1 MTSPKTPAGSLP
13 GVQRVAF
20 IQSCWHRDIVD
31 QARRAFDE
39 RIRQEPDR
47 QLAVDYFEVPGA
59 LELPLQVQ
67 ILAKSRCYAA
77 VVAAGLIVD
86 GGIYRHEFV
95 ASAVLDALVR
105 IQLECEIPILSA
117 VLTPQR
123 LHEHDDHRNFFRQH
137 FVTKGAEVADACIDA
152 IAGLKTLRT
161 RLVQVAEAE
170 RASVSS

>member
-1 MTSPKTPAGSLP
+1 MTRQLSPAGLSP
-13 GVQRVAF
+13 GVPRVAF

-31 QARRAFDE
+31 QARAAFDE
-39 RIRQEPDR
+39 RIKKESEGK
-47 QLAVDYFEVPGA
+47 LTVDYFEVPGA

-67 ILAKSRCYAA
+67 ILAKSGRYSA

-105 IQLECEIPILSA
+105 IQLETEVPVLSA

-123 LHEHDDHRNFFRQH
+123 FHEHDDHRRFFRQH
-137 FVTKGAEVADACIDA
+137 FITKGTEVADACLA
-152 IAGLKTLRT
+152 VVPGLQALRT
-161 RLVQVAEAE
+161 RLAQAD
-170 RASVSS
+170 RADASW